1 MQICIE
7 DNSLIYIYLKSEDY
21 HMSIGKSIS
30 DVTCGLLY
38 DDNDNLIGLKLL
50 NTRENTDISVNGIP
64 LIEKINLPK
73 VGNVDTPLYNSAIT
87 EDENNITIMFDEN
100 VIVHHVR
107 EDKCNIDLCKEG
119 IFGIELI
126 LLSSIGNREVIT
138 PFIVSD
144 VPLTLTE
151 LE

>member
-1 MQICIE
+1 M
-7 DNSLIYIYLKSEDY
+7 KSEDY
-21 HMSIGKSIS
+21 HAKIGGCIS

-38 DDNDNLIGLKLL
+38 DDHDNLIGLKLL

-64 LIEKINLPK
+64 LIEEINLPK
-73 VGNVDTPLYNSAIT
+73 VGNIDTPLYNSAIT
-87 EDENNITIMFDEN
+87 ETENDITIMFDEN
-100 VIVHHVR
+100 AIVHHVR
-107 EDKCNIDLCKEG
+107 EDKCHIDLCKEG
-119 IFGIELI
+119 ILGIELI
-126 LLSSIGNREVIT
+126 LLSSLGNKEVIT